1 MPLCERRSPPAA
13 AVPSLT
19 HGTKFCLRGR
29 LTGGLTKRAFLT
41 SPDRGPGVFLR
52 RLNHSAHHRGQL
64 TVYLRLLGRPVYSIY
79 GPTADT
85 GGLFLQH
92 APTLY
97 RYKSLEHLLTAE
109 GQGASGRSFPGQA
122 RLLPRSVRRLSEDA
136 GYPTRGGE
144 QRCETRFWRWSWQRL
159 S

>member
-1 MPLCERRSPPAA
+1 MTACGGGAVAHVRHKILSERTSDWWSDEASFFDITRS
-13 AVPSLT
+13 
-19 HGTKFCLRGR
+19 
-29 LTGGLTKRAFLT
+29 RA
-41 SPDRGPGVFLR
+41 GVFLR

-97 RYKSLEHLLTAE
+97 RYKSLDHLLTAE

-144 QRCETRFWRWSWQRL
+144 QRRETRFWRWSWQRL